1 MSSRLAKETKVSK
14 KVSVA
19 LIPVQDKIEKA
30 MTLLFGLSWVW
41 RLKKQ
46 EEGLLA
52 LIEERV
58 CLLSY

>member
-52 LIEERV
+52 VIEERV